1 MKILRGMRIRKF
13 LANILTQIVLCAVAT
28 IFLIPFIWMFLAS
41 FMTPPQIV
49 SYPPQWMPQ
58 PWTLQNYING
68 FTSAPFL
75 TYFINTF
82 LVVFLSIA
90 GTVLTSTFTAFGFA
104 RLRSKFM
111 KPLFFLLLST
121 MMIPNTVTLLP
132 LYNLYSKFHLTN
144 TFFPLILPSFLGGGA
159 FAVFLLRQF
168 FKGIP
173 KELGESALLDG
184 CSWVKV
190 LLHIYIP
197 NTKPAIV
204 VVIINTFVTA
214 WNDYF
219 LPLIYL
225 NSPSKFTIS
234 IGLNMF
240 RGQIVYGNATQTGPL
255 LAMAIATI
263 IPVLC
268 MYLFFQRYF
277 VEGVT
282 LSGVKG

>member
-1 MKILRGMRIRKF
+1 M
-13 LANILTQIVLCAVAT
+13 
-28 IFLIPFIWMFLAS
+28 
-41 FMTPPQIV
+41 
-49 SYPPQWMPQ
+49 
-58 PWTLQNYING
+58 
-68 FTSAPFL
+68 
-75 TYFINTF
+75 
-82 LVVFLSIA
+82 
-90 GTVLTSTFTAFGFA
+90 
-104 RLRSKFM
+104 
-111 KPLFFLLLST
+111 
-121 MMIPNTVTLLP
+121 
-132 LYNLYSKFHLTN
+132 
-144 TFFPLILPSFLGGGA
+144 
-159 FAVFLLRQF
+159 
-168 FKGIP
+168 
-173 KELGESALLDG
+173 DG